1 MDFIKKSKYRNQ
13 PTIVDGIRFA
23 SKKEAKR
30 YHELKILKQSC
41 RVKEFE
47 LQKSYKLAGRYRYV
61 CDFFVKWRN
70 GTETVEDVKG
80 FKTPVYK
87 LKKAWMKDK
96 YNIDIVEI

>member
-1 MDFIKKSKYRNQ
+1 MKRNKYKNV
-13 PTIVDGIRFA
+13 PTIVDGFTFA

-30 YHELKILKQSC
+30 YKELKILKL
-41 RVKEFE
+41 RGEVIDFK

-61 CDFFVKWRN
+61 CDFFVKWKN
-70 GTETVEDVKG
+70 GVECVEDVKG
-80 FKTPVYK
+80 YKTPVYK

>member
-1 MDFIKKSKYRNQ
+1 MAKSKYKNI
-13 PTIVDGIRFA
+13 PTIVDGIRFD

-30 YHELKILKQSC
+30 YQELLMLQ
-41 RVKEFE
+41 RVGEVREFKR
-47 LQKSYKLAGRYRYV
+47 QKSYKLAGRYRYV
-61 CDFFVKWRN
+61 CDFFVKWSN
-70 GTETVEDVKG
+70 GDEKVEDVKG